1 MPIDHRRPTITVSP
15 DVLRELAATVRQV
28 VGVLEQTV
36 AALPAAGHAGAAA
49 PDPVPRALELL
60 TADARAALTAEAGAL
75 HEVVTALTGA
85 ADSYLSGDGRTAA
98 ALGATTA
105 GPASSG

>member
-1 MPIDHRRPTITVSP
+1 LPIDQRRPTITVAP

-28 VGVLEQTV
+28 AGVLEQTV
-36 AALPAAGHAGAAA
+36 AVLPAARHAGAAA

-75 HEVVTALTGA
+75 HDVATALTDA
-85 ADSYLSGDGRTAA
+85 ADSYVSDDGRIAA
-98 ALGATTA
+98 ALRTGTNNPTR
-105 GPASSG
+105 SR